1 MLPENVP
8 GAEDYEKAETISG
21 IFRARPIGAIPM
33 KKTFILVH
41 KEARRRAA
49 QAVAEA
55 QDGYVVTISEPT
67 RSLDQNAA
75 QWPYLEAFAQTQQL
89 CINGVMQWVTA
100 DDWKDVLT
108 GCYHG
113 EMRMA
118 AFDGKMIM
126 LPQRTSKM
134 GKKIFSDWME
144 FLVAMAAQYGVEPSY
159 KTGAKREE

>member
-1 MLPENVP
+1 
-8 GAEDYEKAETISG
+8 
-21 IFRARPIGAIPM
+21 M

-41 KEARRRAA
+41 KEARQRAA
-49 QAVAEA
+49 QAVYEA
-55 QDGYVVTISEPT
+55 PDGDVVTISAKT
-67 RSLDQNAA
+67 RSLEQNAA
-75 QWPYLEAFAQTQQL
+75 QWPYLEGFAQQKQL
-89 CINGVMQWVTA
+89 CINGVMQWATK

-118 AFDGKMIM
+118 AFDGKVIM

-134 GKKIFSDWME
+134 GKRVFSEWME
-144 FLVAMAAQYGVEPSY
+144 FLVAMAAQYGVEPIY